1 MRIDRDCSHAWTLL
15 QPPFLSCFPD
25 QESKAPNRCGNPGS
39 ADVTPRETILVS
51 RLLAAVTDYR
61 SAISYTRASTGA
73 PARERLTDLAAT
85 KARRESALD
94 IAIQDLLKEM
104 NA

>member
-1 MRIDRDCSHAWTLL
+1 M
-15 QPPFLSCFPD
+15 
-25 QESKAPNRCGNPGS
+25 
-39 ADVTPRETILVS
+39 TPRETILVA
-51 RLLAAVTDYR
+51 RLLSAVTDYR

-73 PARERLTDLAAT
+73 PARERLADLAAT